1 MKKETYIK
9 MVNSIQG
16 KKRLKRALIF
26 ANGILTGLVYICF
39 LVLLI
44 ALAYNKRYSDL
55 IRIVLVC
62 GISFV
67 LVSVF
72 RYFFNAKGPYAMYD
86 YEPIV
91 AKEKEGQSMP
101 SRHVF
106 SAFVIAMAFAYIN
119 WKFSILFFIV
129 AILIAV
135 HRVIVGVHFI
145 KDVLVGAI
153 IGIVAGVIGFFII

>member
-9 MVNSIQG
+9 MVNSVRE
-16 KKRLKRALIF
+16 KKRLERALIF
-26 ANGILTGLVYICF
+26 ANQILTGIVYICF
-39 LVLLI
+39 VVLLF
-44 ALAYNKRYSDL
+44 ALGYKRQFPEL

-62 GISFV
+62 GISFI

-72 RYFFNAKGPYAMYD
+72 RFFFNAKRPYAMYE
-86 YEPIV
+86 YEPVV

-119 WKFSILFFIV
+119 WKFSIIFFVV
-129 AILIAV
+129 ATLIAI

-145 KDVLVGAI
+145 KDVVVGAL
-153 IGIVAGVIGFFII
+153 IGIVSGVIGFFII

>member
-16 KKRLKRALIF
+16 KKRLKRALVF
-26 ANGILTGLVYICF
+26 ANSILTGLVYISF
-39 LVLLI
+39 PILLL
-44 ALAYNKRYSDL
+44 ALAYNKKYNQL

-72 RYFFNAKGPYAMYD
+72 RYFYNAKRPYAIYE
-86 YEPIV
+86 YEPVV

-106 SAFVIAMAFAYIN
+106 SAFVIACAFAYIN
-119 WKFSILFFIV
+119 PKFSIIFFVV
-129 AILIAV
+129 ATLIAI

-145 KDVLVGAI
+145 KDVVVGAV
-153 IGIVAGVIGFFII
+153 IGIVSGIIGFFVI

>member
-9 MVNSIQG
+9 MVNNVREH
-16 KKRLKRALIF
+16 KHLVRALVF
-26 ANGILTGLVYICF
+26 ANQILTGIIYISF
-39 LVLLI
+39 PILLF
-44 ALAYNKRYSDL
+44 ALTYNKMWNKL

-62 GISFV
+62 GIPFV
-67 LVSVF
+67 LLSIF
-72 RYFFNAKGPYAMYD
+72 RYFFNAKRPYAMYD

-106 SAFVIAMAFAYIN
+106 SAFVIAFAFAYIN
-119 WKFSILFFIV
+119 WKFSIIFFVV
-129 AILIAV
+129 AVLIAV

-145 KDVLVGAI
+145 KDVVVGALVGI
-153 IGIVAGVIGFFII
+153 VSGIIGFFII

>member
-1 MKKETYIK
+1 MKKETYVQ
-9 MVNSIQG
+9 MVN
-16 KKRLKRALIF
+16 KTKDNKHLERALIF
-26 ANGILTGLVYICF
+26 ANPILTSLVYICF
-39 LVLLI
+39 VVLLFT
-44 ALAYNKRYSDL
+44 LGYNKKIEEL

-62 GISFV
+62 GISFI

-72 RYFFNAKGPYAMYD
+72 RFFFNAKRPYYLYE

-119 WKFSILFFIV
+119 WKFSIIFFVV

-135 HRVIVGVHFI
+135 HRVLVGVHFI
-145 KDVLVGAI
+145 KDVVVGAL
-153 IGIVAGVIGFFII
+153 IGIVAGLIGFFII

>member
-44 ALAYNKRYSDL
+44 ALAYNKRYCDL

-72 RYFFNAKGPYAMYD
+72 RYFFNAKRPYAMYD

>member
-9 MVNSIQG
+9 MVNNV
-16 KKRLKRALIF
+16 KANKRLERALVF
-26 ANGILTGLVYICF
+26 ANQILTGIVYISF
-39 LVLLI
+39 PILLV
-44 ALAYNKRYSDL
+44 ALGYNKRFSEL
-55 IRIVLVC
+55 IKIVLVC

-72 RYFFNAKGPYAMYD
+72 RYFFNAKRPYAMYG
-86 YEPIV
+86 YEPVV

-106 SAFVIAMAFAYIN
+106 SAFVIACAFAYIN
-119 WKFSILFFIV
+119 PKFSIIYFVV
-129 AILIAV
+129 ATLIAI

-145 KDVLVGAI
+145 KDVVVGAV
-153 IGIVAGVIGFFII
+153 IGIASGSILFFI

>member
-1 MKKETYIK
+1 MKKESYIK
-9 MVNSIQG
+9 MVNNI
-16 KKRLKRALIF
+16 KANKRLERALVF
-26 ANGILTGLVYICF
+26 ANSILTGVVYISF
-39 LVLLI
+39 PILLF
-44 ALAYNKRYSDL
+44 ALAYNKKYDQL

-72 RYFFNAKGPYAMYD
+72 RYFFNAKRPYAMYG
-86 YEPIV
+86 YEPVV

-106 SAFVIAMAFAYIN
+106 SAFVIACAFAYVDLR
-119 WKFSILFFIV
+119 FSIIYFVV
-129 AILIAV
+129 ATLIAI

-145 KDVLVGAI
+145 KDVVVGAL
-153 IGIVAGVIGFFII
+153 IGIISGLIGFFII

>member
-9 MVNSIQG
+9 MVNNV
-16 KKRLKRALIF
+16 KAHKRLERALIF
-26 ANGILTGLVYICF
+26 ANPILTGIVYISF
-39 LVLLI
+39 PILLV
-44 ALAYNKRYSDL
+44 ALAYNKMWNEL

-62 GISFV
+62 GIPFV
-67 LVSVF
+67 LLSIF
-72 RYFFNAKGPYAMYD
+72 RYFFNAKRPYAMYD

-106 SAFVIAMAFAYIN
+106 SAFVIAFAFAYIN
-119 WKFSILFFIV
+119 WRFSIIFFVV
-129 AILIAV
+129 ALLIAI

-145 KDVLVGAI
+145 KDVAVGALVGI
-153 IGIVAGVIGFFII
+153 ISGIIGFFII

>member
-1 MKKETYIK
+1 MVKNVKERK
-9 MVNSIQG
+9 HLS
-16 KKRLKRALIF
+16 RALVF
-26 ANGILTGLVYICF
+26 ANQILTGIVYICF
-39 LVLLI
+39 IVLLFT
-44 ALAYNKRYSDL
+44 LGYNKKFDEL

-62 GISFV
+62 GIPFI

-72 RYFFNAKGPYAMYD
+72 RYFYNAKRPYTLYE

-106 SAFVIAMAFAYIN
+106 SAFVIASAFAYIN
-119 WKFSILFFIV
+119 WKFSIIFFVV
-129 AILIAV
+129 AVLIAV

-145 KDVLVGAI
+145 KDVVVGAI
-153 IGIVAGVIGFFII
+153 VGIASGIIGFIII

>member
-9 MVNSIQG
+9 MVNSVKE
-16 KKRLKRALIF
+16 KKHLERMLVF
-26 ANGILTGLVYICF
+26 ANQILTGIVYICF
-39 LVLLI
+39 VVLLF
-44 ALAYNKRYSDL
+44 ALGYKREFPEL

-62 GISFV
+62 GISFIA
-67 LVSVF
+67 VSVF
-72 RYFFNAKGPYAMYD
+72 RFFFNAKRPYAMYG
-86 YEPIV
+86 YEPVV

-119 WKFSILFFIV
+119 WKFSIIFFVV
-129 AILIAV
+129 ATLIAI

-145 KDVLVGAI
+145 KDVVVGAL
-153 IGIVAGVIGFFII
+153 IGLISGVIGFFII